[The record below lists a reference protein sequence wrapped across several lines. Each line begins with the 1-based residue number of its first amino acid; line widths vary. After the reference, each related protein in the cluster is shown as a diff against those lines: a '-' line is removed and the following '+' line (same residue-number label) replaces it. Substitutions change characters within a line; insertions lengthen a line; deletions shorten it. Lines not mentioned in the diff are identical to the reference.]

1 MPSKPLANCWL
12 KIVSSP
18 GYKIASRYDWQDII
32 SLHINF
38 TLSLMVII
46 SKSTD
51 VLASLAGESESIVG
65 EGESTLDFM
74 AVGDGAFNNV
84 HS

>member
-1 MPSKPLANCWL
+1 
-12 KIVSSP
+12 
-18 GYKIASRYDWQDII
+18 
-32 SLHINF
+32 
-38 TLSLMVII
+38 MVII